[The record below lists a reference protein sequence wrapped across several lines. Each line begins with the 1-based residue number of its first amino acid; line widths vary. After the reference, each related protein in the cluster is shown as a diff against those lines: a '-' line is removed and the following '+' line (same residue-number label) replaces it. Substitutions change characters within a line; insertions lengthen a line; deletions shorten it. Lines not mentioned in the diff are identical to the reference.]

1 MCNPRRVE
9 GTATRQI
16 RESWEREVRRLA
28 EVGTDLTGEAR
39 IRQAL
44 DDSVGAPAL
53 LALQTRLAGDCE
65 GWDEQADGSYRHAV
79 EGGYVSYRQT
89 CASERTGGANHRTG
103 WRAGVRRS
111 AI

>member
-53 LALQTRLAGDCE
+53 LAL
-65 GWDEQADGSYRHAV
+65 
-79 EGGYVSYRQT
+79 
-89 CASERTGGANHRTG
+89 
-103 WRAGVRRS
+103 
-111 AI
+111 